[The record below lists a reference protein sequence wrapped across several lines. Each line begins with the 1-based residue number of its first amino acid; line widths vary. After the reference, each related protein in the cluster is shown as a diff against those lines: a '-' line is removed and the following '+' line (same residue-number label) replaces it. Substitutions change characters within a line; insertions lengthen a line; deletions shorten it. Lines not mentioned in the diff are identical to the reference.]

1 MAFSEPTS
9 FSMRQRLQLCS
20 FGVLAVGLAGG
31 WFAEVGV
38 VRLQGHLA
46 NPWSVLSPAVES
58 VLQASSGPISE
69 FSQASNS
76 ESEEGRL
83 LQEIVDQSSSPGQ
96 MIVVSSPKRSL
107 IIPSAEALLR
117 FDPELQAQQLRSLP
131 WLQVQKLE
139 STTLFKS
146 YLHQSIAINSS
157 GLSVHL
163 ITKVPTSPRYDSLLL
178 WAALASGI
186 VALMAVIEASV
197 RPLDRLADAISR
209 INTDSIAASNPAFL
223 DSNGF
228 PIEFQSMVTSVN
240 RILEKFVMLHEMV
253 PGRLKPVAL
262 QAPNG
267 LNNKHAEALAF
278 SESRSSSGRSSS
290 GRSSSGR
297 LERGGDEIPRAA

>member
-1 MAFSEPTS
+1 MAFSEPTR

-20 FGVLAVGLAGG
+20 FGVLAMGLAGG

-58 VLQASSGPISE
+58 VLQASSGPTSE

-76 ESEEGRL
+76 ESEEVRL
-83 LQEIVDQSSSPGQ
+83 LQEIVDQTSSPGQ

-117 FDPELQAQQLRSLP
+117 FDPQLQPHQLRSLP

-139 STTLFKS
+139 STSLFKS

-163 ITKVPTSPRYDSLLL
+163 ITKALPSPQYDYLIL
-178 WAALASGI
+178 WAALISGV

-197 RPLDRLADAISR
+197 RPLDRLAVAISH

-223 DSNGF
+223 DSAGF
-228 PIEFQSMVTSVN
+228 PIEFRSMVTSVN

-253 PGRLKPVAL
+253 PGRLKPVSL
-262 QAPNG
+262 QAPNKS
-267 LNNKHAEALAF
+267 NNKHGEALAI

-290 GRSSSGR
+290 RR
-297 LERGGDEIPRAA
+297 LEKGGEEIPRAA